1 MNPESR
7 PKNSGEEIKKPTP
20 EQGIEKKSFTERVS
34 LKANAV
40 EEANLALKNG
50 DTSTYSPEEIENLKN
65 KMPGFIKLISGRIQN
80 IQNETNESNKAE
92 NDIKIKELERLLRAC
107 QENQTYFKSN
117 NKETLNSETSPKKP
131 EAIESIKPEPEN
143 EQYQQLDMFKE
154 AGVEVEGTV
163 ASESKEETKKDTE
176 NAEDGTSEDDKENTK
191 KDAEGTE
198 KDDKGTN
205 GSTQGRNSVT
215 ERKESRTSP
224 QEARRLAE
232 EASLERERYK
242 NLDEITY
249 KLIENNYK
257 LRGLLASLES
267 NTDESKI
274 VDLENQIENT
284 ITEIEDLSKQL
295 EEQPDDLNP
304 EDSAESERLMAEI
317 EKLENEVNAD
327 PNSPESQN
335 SLNRLN
341 ELSREYQ
348 NIQDKISQDFNERN
362 TAVNMS
368 FNSIDRPLRIQN
380 SVLKNRVEEVL
391 IKSQSDYRE
400 KFSRIEKNI
409 NSGNIK

>member
-20 EQGIEKKSFTERVS
+20 EEGIEKKSFTERVS

-107 QENQTYFKSN
+107 QENQTYFQSN

-154 AGVEVEGTV
+154 AGVEVEGTA

-205 GSTQGRNSVT
+205 GSTQGRDSVT
-215 ERKESRTSP
+215 ERNESRTSP
-224 QEARRLAE
+224 QEARSLAE

>member
-224 QEARRLAE
+224 QEARSLAE

-274 VDLENQIENT
+274 VDLENQIEDT

>member
-40 EEANLALKNG
+40 EEANLAFKNG
-50 DTSTYSPEEIENLKN
+50 DTSSLKPEEIENLKN
-65 KMPGFIKLISGRIQN
+65 KMPGFIRLISGRIEN
-80 IQNETNESNKAE
+80 IKSETNESNKDE
-92 NDIKIKELERLLRAC
+92 NDIKIKELERLLKAC
-107 QENQTYFKSN
+107 QENQTYFQSN
-117 NKETLNSETSPKKP
+117 NKETLNSETSTKKP

-191 KDAEGTE
+191 KDAEGT
-198 KDDKGTN
+198 KG
-205 GSTQGRNSVT
+205 SAQRERPVT
-215 ERKESRTSP
+215 DRGPS
-224 QEARRLAE
+224 QQDAREIAE

-380 SVLKNRVEEVL
+380 SVLKNKVEEVL

>member
-107 QENQTYFKSN
+107 QENQTYFKST

-154 AGVEVEGTV
+154 AGVEVEGTA

-224 QEARRLAE
+224 QEARSLAE